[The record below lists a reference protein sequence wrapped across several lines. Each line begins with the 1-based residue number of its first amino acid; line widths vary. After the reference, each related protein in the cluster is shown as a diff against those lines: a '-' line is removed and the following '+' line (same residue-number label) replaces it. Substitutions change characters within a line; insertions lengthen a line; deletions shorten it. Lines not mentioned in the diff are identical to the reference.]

1 MLPLWLLPLGFF
13 ALSRGRTVK
22 YKKPVNSNTGL
33 IFSCSKIE
41 ILNKQTAYKSID
53 LLIESF
59 RRNKKISNLEQK
71 TIEIFDFILKSLDKC
86 CYKKMKNGT
95 LSQKEKVIVSLLFII
110 IFNRLFNFVNQNR
123 LLYEFETKDHT
134 ILIYLLDL
142 TEDDEDIIDI
152 ANDQFNINY
161 SYP

>member
-41 ILNKQTAYKSID
+41 ILNKQAAYKTID
-53 LLIESF
+53 FLIESF
-59 RRNKKISNLEQK
+59 KKNKKISNLEQK
-71 TIEIFDFILKSLDKC
+71 TIDIFDFILKSLDKC

-95 LSQKEKVIVSLLFII
+95 LSQKEKVIVSLLFIM
-110 IFNRLFNFVNQNR
+110 IFNRLSYFVNKNR
-123 LLYEFETKDHT
+123 LIYEFETKDYT
-134 ILIYLLDL
+134 ILMYLLNL

-152 ANDQFNINY
+152 ANDQFNVNY